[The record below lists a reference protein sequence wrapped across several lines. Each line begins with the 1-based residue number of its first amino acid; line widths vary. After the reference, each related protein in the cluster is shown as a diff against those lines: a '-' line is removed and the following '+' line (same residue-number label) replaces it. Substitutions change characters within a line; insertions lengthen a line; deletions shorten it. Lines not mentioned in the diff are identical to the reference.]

1 VPAAVA
7 AAVAVP
13 ADLAALAAAIRDAA
27 ARRAALAVRGSGS
40 WWTDVPP
47 DVEVVTTTRLDAV
60 SDFNPADLVVTVG
73 AGTPLDRLAATLSAR
88 GAWLPFDP
96 PGPVSRTVGG
106 ALASGSGGPL
116 AAHFGP
122 ARDHVLGLTMVA
134 GDGTVTRLG
143 GRVVKNVAGFDLAK
157 LVVGGGG
164 AFGVI
169 AQAHLRLRA
178 RPRADRSAVWTGT
191 RAWAAEAAASALAAG
206 ATPAALEVA
215 GPALARAL
223 GWADGD
229 RWALA
234 ARAVGTGAAAIEEI
248 ETIARAAGRP
258 AALEAEG
265 DAPWTPW
272 REAVGRWPAVLRL
285 GASPRD
291 WPAAVALAEDHLD
304 RLLGASVTVPR
315 GTVRVGAD
323 AGSARAIQRLRLEAA
338 RRGWPLTVERAD
350 AATLAAT
357 GVWGA
362 LAPTVE
368 RLARAL
374 HATFDPAGILAAP
387 LLA

>member
-47 DVEVVTTTRLDAV
+47 DVEVVTTTRLDSV

-258 AALEAEG
+258 AAHEAEG

-291 WPAAVALAEDHLD
+291 WPAAVALAEDHLE

>member
-1 VPAAVA
+1 MPAAVA

-47 DVEVVTTTRLDAV
+47 DVEVVTTTRLDSV

>member
-47 DVEVVTTTRLDAV
+47 DVEVVTTTRLDSV

-291 WPAAVALAEDHLD
+291 WPAAVALAEDHLE

>member
-1 VPAAVA
+1 MPAAVD

-13 ADLAALAAAIRDAA
+13 ADLAALAAAVEDAA
-27 ARRAALAVRGSGS
+27 ARGAAIAIRGSRS
-40 WWTDVPP
+40 WWTDAPP
-47 DVEVVTTTRLDAV
+47 GAEVVSTTRLDAV

-73 AGTPLDRLAATLSAR
+73 AGTPLDRLAGLLAAR

-96 PGPVSRTVGG
+96 PGAVSRTVGG

-134 GDGTVTRLG
+134 GDGTVLRLG

-169 AQAHLRLRA
+169 AEAHLRLRA
-178 RPRADRSAVWTGT
+178 RPRADRSAAWTGT
-191 RAWAAEAAASALAAG
+191 RAWAVQAAASALAAG
-206 ATPAALEVA
+206 ATPAALEVV
-215 GPALARAL
+215 GPALAASL
-223 GWADGD
+223 GWAEGD

-234 ARAVGTGAAAIEEI
+234 ARAVGTEAAVTEEI
-248 ETIARAAGRP
+248 GTIARAAGRA

-291 WPAAVALAEDHLD
+291 WPDAVALAEAHLG
-304 RLLGASVTVPR
+304 RPAGASITVPR

-323 AGSARAIQRLRLEAA
+323 ACPAHAIERLRADAA
-338 RRGWPLTVERAD
+338 RRGWPVTLERAD
-350 AATLAAT
+350 ATTLAAT

-362 LAPTVE
+362 LAPPVE

-374 HATFDPAGILAAP
+374 RAVFDPAGILAAP

>member
-1 VPAAVA
+1 MPAAVA

-258 AALEAEG
+258 PALEAEG

-338 RRGWPLTVERAD
+338 RRAWPLTVERAD

-362 LAPTVE
+362 LTPTVE

>member
-1 VPAAVA
+1 MPAAVA

>member
-1 VPAAVA
+1 MPAAVA

-291 WPAAVALAEDHLD
+291 WPAAVALAEDHLE

>member
-1 VPAAVA
+1 MPAAVA

-47 DVEVVTTTRLDAV
+47 DVEVVTTTRLDSV

-291 WPAAVALAEDHLD
+291 WPAAVALAEDHLE